1 MVEARPEQ
9 ALRVVEVRLWGWQV
23 GAVAALRGK
32 PGFCEFQYAADFAR
46 SGLEVSPMK
55 MPLRARRRYSFAAL
69 PQDTYFGLP
78 GLLADSLPD
87 RFGNA
92 LINEY
97 LTRHGFAESGITTL
111 QRLVYVGRRAMG
123 ALEFEPA
130 TRDRDSP
137 QAAAPLEMASLVED
151 ARRALRGEFSA
162 VAQDIIDVGS
172 SAGGARAKAV
182 IGWNPADNS
191 IVSGQFDL
199 PAGYEH
205 WLLKFDGVGDDGQLG
220 NTAGF
225 GRIEYA
231 HHLMAVDGGIE
242 MSECRLLEE
251 SGRAHFMTRRFDR
264 RGNRKLHLHSLCGL
278 QHLDFNTPH
287 VHSYEEFFRTILS
300 MNLGAAAMEQAWLRC
315 VFNVMAKNCDDHTK
329 NIAFLMDE
337 SGTWSLAPAYDLCFA
352 HNPAPGKWTR
362 QHQMLVAGKG
372 EGITRADLIAV
383 GDQFGIRQPG
393 HHIDRLADVLSRWPA
408 YASQSGVPAPEA
420 QRIASLQQLIRP
432 GS

>member
-1 MVEARPEQ
+1 MASD
-9 ALRVVEVRLWGWQV
+9 LHVVEVRLWGQQV

-32 PGFCEFQYAADFAR
+32 PGFFEFQYSADFAR
-46 SGLEVSPMK
+46 SGLELSPLQ
-55 MPLRARRRYSFAAL
+55 MPLSPRRRYSFPGL

-78 GLLADSLPD
+78 GLLADALPD

-97 LTRHGFAESGITTL
+97 LTRRGIAPSGITSL

-130 TRDRDSP
+130 VRDRDSA
-137 QAAAPLEMASLVED
+137 QAAAPLQMASLVED
-151 ARRALRGEFSA
+151 ARRALRGEFSE

-182 IGWNPADNS
+182 IGWNAESNS
-191 IVSGQFDL
+191 IVSGQFEL

-220 NTAGF
+220 AAAGF

-231 HHLMAVDGGIE
+231 HYLMAIACGIE

-251 SGRAHFMTRRFDR
+251 GGRAHFMTRRFDR
-264 RGNRKLHLHSLCGL
+264 VGNRKLHVHSLCGL
-278 QHLDFNTPH
+278 QHLDFNTPY
-287 VHSYEEFFRTILS
+287 VHGYEQFFRTILS

-315 VFNVMAKNCDDHTK
+315 VFNVMARNCDDHTK
-329 NIAFLMDE
+329 NLAFLMDE

-372 EGITRADLIAV
+372 EGITRADLVQV
-383 GDQFGIRQPG
+383 GDQFGIRQPA
-393 HHIDRLADVLSRWPA
+393 HHIDRLADVFARWPA
-408 YASQSGVPAPEA
+408 CAQQAGVPLTEA
-420 QRIASLQQLIRP
+420 TRIAGLQQRLTP
-432 GS
+432 GP